1 MERPHQLCYIR
12 KSWAEH
18 IKLTCVKWK
27 HSVSSGR
34 KKISF
39 RGVGKV
45 VWSCTFFWTLE
56 IEPFSLFLN
65 LHLQISH
72 CPCYKEIFVHLWRT
86 TDKHENILQDK
97 ADAKHPFSGYCKTVG
112 DLSIYFFPVVFFP
125 CVSYLFLAFW
135 VTRMNYKQGIVELL
149 LSFCTLA
156 DSTCSRCSFR
166 KDVRGNLF
174 LKLCNL
180 TVVCELLT
188 AKSFTY
194 CLGNAEQFQVLS
206 PISCLPLL
214 DQCFL
219 IFPEPLVKHK
229 TKTFKKIKF
238 ICN

>member
-1 MERPHQLCYIR
+1 
-12 KSWAEH
+12 
-18 IKLTCVKWK
+18 
-27 HSVSSGR
+27 
-34 KKISF
+34 
-39 RGVGKV
+39 
-45 VWSCTFFWTLE
+45 
-56 IEPFSLFLN
+56 
-65 LHLQISH
+65 
-72 CPCYKEIFVHLWRT
+72 
-86 TDKHENILQDK
+86 
-97 ADAKHPFSGYCKTVG
+97 
-112 DLSIYFFPVVFFP
+112 
-125 CVSYLFLAFW
+125 
-135 VTRMNYKQGIVELL
+135 MNDKQGIVELLL

-206 PISCLPLL
+206 PISCLSLL
-214 DQCFL
+214 DQFFL
-219 IFPEPLVKHK
+219 IFPERLVKHK